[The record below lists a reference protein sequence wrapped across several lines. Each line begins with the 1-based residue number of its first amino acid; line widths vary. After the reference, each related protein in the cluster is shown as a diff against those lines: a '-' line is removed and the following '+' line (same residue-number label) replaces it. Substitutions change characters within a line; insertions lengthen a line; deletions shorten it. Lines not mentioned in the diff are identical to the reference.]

1 MIEQLCQHVSKSTRR
16 RLRGGKKQHAHE
28 IGDVDVSKGNSVF
41 VEVEQKSDEIVS
53 LYGIGPALLH
63 NGQNMLEEMLP
74 RLHRLLLRDRGL
86 CGIRLRASEDLAS
99 PTGEQIGRASC
110 RERVCQYV

>member
-41 VEVEQKSDEIVS
+41 VEVEQKSNRS
-53 LYGIGPALLH
+53 FLPIGTALRFCTMGKTFLKRCCPGSIAPFSVNPAL
-63 NGQNMLEEMLP
+63 
-74 RLHRLLLRDRGL
+74 HRNDR
-86 CGIRLRASEDLAS
+86 
-99 PTGEQIGRASC
+99 
-110 RERVCQYV
+110 REGKECA

>member
-1 MIEQLCQHVSKSTRR
+1 MIEQLRQHVSESTCR

-28 IGDVDVSKGNSVF
+28 IGDVDVGEGNSVF

-53 LYGIGPALLH
+53 LYGIGPAFLH

-86 CGIRLRASEDLAS
+86 CGICLRASGDLESHHGAPHPS
-99 PTGEQIGRASC
+99 TGNFWKT
-110 RERVCQYV
+110 

>member
-1 MIEQLCQHVSKSTRR
+1 MIEQLRQHVSESTCR

-28 IGDVDVSKGNSVF
+28 IGDVDVGEGNSVF

-53 LYGIGPALLH
+53 LYGIGPAFLH

-74 RLHRLLLRDRGL
+74 RLHRLLLR
-86 CGIRLRASEDLAS
+86 SEEHTSELQSLMRISYAVFCLKQKQ
-99 PTGEQIGRASC
+99 PTHYYR
-110 RERVCQYV
+110 YL

>member
-1 MIEQLCQHVSKSTRR
+1 MIEQLRQHVSKSTRR

-74 RLHRLLLRDRGL
+74 RLHRLLLRDRG
-86 CGIRLRASEDLAS
+86 RSEENTSELQSIMRTSYAVF
-99 PTGEQIGRASC
+99 C
-110 RERVCQYV
+110 LK